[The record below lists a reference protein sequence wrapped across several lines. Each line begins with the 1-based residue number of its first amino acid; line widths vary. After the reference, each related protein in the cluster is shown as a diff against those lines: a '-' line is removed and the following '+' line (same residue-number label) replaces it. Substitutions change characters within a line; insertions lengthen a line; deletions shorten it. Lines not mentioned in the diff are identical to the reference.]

1 MKSEEGLEE
10 KRFGFGEKSFSR
22 EEDVQFGATVKMEV
36 QISGVSCY
44 VSSMAWI
51 KCVETS
57 IGSYLQI
64 SHYGG
69 EMWGLRVVSRV
80 MASGN
85 RLPRVGNQLQGLKKK
100 TGG

>member
-1 MKSEEGLEE
+1 
-10 KRFGFGEKSFSR
+10 
-22 EEDVQFGATVKMEV
+22 MEV

-80 MASGN
+80 GLQAGLMACWLEMLEKVTTLYFGIIDGW
-85 RLPRVGNQLQGLKKK
+85 RVRS
-100 TGG
+100 